1 MLLEFITMLL
11 YLRKNIAVN
20 LRSLK
25 RSMRVSEAQNY
36 QICIFE
42 NIEFTEFSFVTRILR
57 FQQ

>member
-36 QICIFE
+36 QNLYF
-42 NIEFTEFSFVTRILR
+42 RKY
-57 FQQ
+57 